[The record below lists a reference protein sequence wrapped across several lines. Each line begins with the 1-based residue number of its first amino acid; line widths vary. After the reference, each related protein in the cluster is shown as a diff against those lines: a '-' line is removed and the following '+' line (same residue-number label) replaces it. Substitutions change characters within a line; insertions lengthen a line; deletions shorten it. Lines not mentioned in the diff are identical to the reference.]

1 MSNGISK
8 TGLNL
13 IPAGYK
19 QTEVGVIPED
29 WKCYSFGDLVDYK
42 KGYAF
47 KSDEYGKTGIRIIR
61 VSDTS
66 YSSIKD
72 DSPIFIS
79 DKLAKLYHAWSIKEG
94 DLIFSTVG
102 SKPPMYDSLV
112 GKAIYVT
119 KKHEGSLLNQNAVRI
134 RAKSKTEGI
143 QSLLLNHFRTERYID
158 FIELIFRGNAN
169 QASITLKNLFEF
181 KIPLPR
187 LKNEQTAIANALSDV
202 DALIRELE
210 KLIAKKQAIKTATMQ
225 QLLTGRTRL
234 PQFALHEDGSKKST
248 KQSELGEIP
257 EDWEK
262 FTFDEVISFC
272 SSGATPY
279 RGNKSFY
286 KGTIRWITSG
296 ELNYCTI
303 YDTIEKISD
312 DAVLKAN
319 LKIHPAGTFL
329 MAITGL
335 EAAGTRGACGITGQP
350 SATNQSCMAIYP
362 NEKLI
367 TPYLYFWYTYN
378 GEDLAFKY
386 CQGTK
391 QLSYTA
397 GLIKKIP
404 LYLPVDIKE
413 QTAIAT
419 ILSDMDKEIQL
430 LEQRLNKTCKIKQG
444 MMQELLTG
452 KTRLVQPSPTDICHV
467 D

>member
-1 MSNGISK
+1 MSVEVTETS
-8 TGLNL
+8 LNL

-66 YSSIKD
+66 YSGIKD

-119 KKHEGSLLNQNAVRI
+119 KKYEGSLLNQNAVRI

-169 QASITLKNLFEF
+169 QASITLENLFEF

-187 LKNEQTAIANALSDV
+187 LEKEQTAIANALSDV
-202 DALIRELE
+202 DALISELE

-234 PQFALHEDGSKKST
+234 PQFALREDGTPKGT
-248 KQSELGEIP
+248 KPSELGEIP
-257 EDWEK
+257 EDWK
-262 FTFDEVISFC
+262 VISIAQDTTLKARIGWQALTTKEYQTTGDIYLVTGTDFD
-272 SSGATPY
+272 SGIVKWE
-279 RGNKSFY
+279 RCFY
-286 KGTIRWITSG
+286 VSEWRYKQDQNIQLKNDDLLITKDGTIGKVGYVAALSRPATLNSGIFVIRPRYNNLIPRFLFYVLTSRIF
-296 ELNYCTI
+296 NDFI
-303 YDTIEKISD
+303 NRI
-312 DAVLKAN
+312 
-319 LKIHPAGTFL
+319 
-329 MAITGL
+329 
-335 EAAGTRGACGITGQP
+335 
-350 SATNQSCMAIYP
+350 
-362 NEKLI
+362 
-367 TPYLYFWYTYN
+367 
-378 GEDLAFKY
+378 
-386 CQGTK
+386 
-391 QLSYTA
+391 TA
-397 GLIKKIP
+397 GSTITH
-404 LYLPVDIKE
+404 LYQKDFVNFEFSSPNIEE

-419 ILSDMDKEIQL
+419 ILSDMDEEIQA
-430 LEQRLNKTCKIKQG
+430 LEQRLSKTRQIKQG

-452 KTRLVQPSPTDICHV
+452 KTRLVND
-467 D
+467 

>member
-1 MSNGISK
+1 MSVEV
-8 TGLNL
+8 TEPGLNL

-66 YSSIKD
+66 YSGIKD

-119 KKHEGSLLNQNAVRI
+119 KKYEGSLLNQNAVRI

-169 QASITLKNLFEF
+169 QASITLENLFEF

-187 LKNEQTAIANALSDV
+187 LEKEQTAIANALSDV
-202 DALIRELE
+202 DLLISELE
-210 KLIAKKQAIKTATMQ
+210 KLIAKKQSIKTGTMQ

-234 PQFALHEDGSKKST
+234 PQFALREDGTKKGT
-248 KQSELGEIP
+248 KKSELGEIP
-257 EDWEK
+257 EDWKILAMGDLGSTYGGLSGKSKQDFGHGNSLYVPFTNVMANVVVDVDNLEK
-262 FTFDEVISFC
+262 VDVRETQNNLALGDLLFNGSSETPEEVCFSALVSADIRKLYLNSFC
-272 SSGATPY
+272 FGFRS
-279 RGNKSFY
+279 
-286 KGTIRWITSG
+286 
-296 ELNYCTI
+296 
-303 YDTIEKISD
+303 
-312 DAVLKAN
+312 
-319 LKIHPAGTFL
+319 
-329 MAITGL
+329 
-335 EAAGTRGACGITGQP
+335 
-350 SATNQSCMAIYP
+350 NQKNA
-362 NEKLI
+362 
-367 TPYLYFWYTYN
+367 YL
-378 GEDLAFKY
+378 
-386 CQGTK
+386 
-391 QLSYTA
+391 
-397 GLIKKIP
+397 P
-404 LYLPVDIKE
+404 LYLAYWFRSEVGRAAVLVMAQGSTRYNISKSQFMKLPIVLPDTEE

-419 ILSDMDKEIQL
+419 ILSDMDAEIQAL
-430 LEQRLNKTCKIKQG
+430 NQRLSKTRQIKQG

-452 KTRLVQPSPTDICHV
+452 KTRLVQPVNKESQHD
-467 D
+467 